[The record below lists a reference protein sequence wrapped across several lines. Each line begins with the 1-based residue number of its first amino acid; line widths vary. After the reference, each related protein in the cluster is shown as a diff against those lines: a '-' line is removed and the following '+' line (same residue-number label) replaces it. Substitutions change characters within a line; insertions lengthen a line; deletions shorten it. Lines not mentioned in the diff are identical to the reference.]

1 MNELALEIIIVFLL
15 LVANGVFAMSEI
27 AVVVARKI
35 RLQNSAD
42 SGNKR
47 AQTALKLAK
56 NPNQFLATIQV
67 GITLVGIFAG
77 AFGGATIAKKM
88 AAYLNTF
95 PRFAPYSDVISV
107 GAVVVVITYLSLIIG
122 ELVPKRLALNNPERI
137 ASMMAPPMQFLS
149 RIALPVVR
157 LLEISTSFVI
167 RLLGVKPDNRP
178 VITHEEIKGLIE
190 QGKKSGIFDEAEQDM
205 IENVLRLDDQSI
217 GAAMIPRTKI
227 VWLNIDEPL
236 EDIRHKLVQYHY
248 SRFPVAKGNLENIL
262 GMVRA
267 KDMLAQK
274 LNRQPLDLKVLL
286 RPPLFVHEGTS
297 SLKMLKLFKEKGI
310 HIALVTDEYGG
321 IEGMITHNDILE
333 DIAGHIPTAGEP
345 SVEPQAQQRKD
356 GSWLVDGLL
365 NIDDL
370 KEILK
375 TAELPNEK
383 DGRHHTV
390 GGLMIS
396 QLQGIPTAGQYFEW
410 EGLRFEVMDMDGRRV
425 DKVLIAPIA
434 SLGGGRHPAISK
446 GETP

>member
-1 MNELALEIIIVFLL
+1 
-15 LVANGVFAMSEI
+15 MSEI

-35 RLQNSAD
+35 RLQHLAD
-42 SGNKR
+42 SGDKR

-56 NPNQFLATIQV
+56 NPNEFLATIQV

-95 PRFAPYSDVISV
+95 PQFAPYSDVISV

-149 RIALPVVR
+149 RIALPVVH
-157 LLEISTSFVI
+157 LLEISTDFVI
-167 RLLGVKPDNRP
+167 RLLGVKPAHRP
-178 VITHEEIKGLIE
+178 VVTHEEIKGLIE

-205 IENVLRLDDQSI
+205 IENVLRLDDQAI

-236 EDIRHKLVQYHY
+236 EDIGHKLVQYDY

-262 GMVRA
+262 GVVRA
-267 KDMLAQK
+267 KDMLAQC
-274 LNRQPLDLKVLL
+274 LNRQPLDLKLLL
-286 RPPLFVHEGTS
+286 RPPLFVHENMS
-297 SLKMLKLFKEKGI
+297 SLNVLKLFKQKGT

-333 DIAGHIPTAGEP
+333 DIVGHIPTAGEP
-345 SVEPQAQQRKD
+345 SAEPQAQQGKD

-370 KEILK
+370 KEILQ

-383 DGRHHTV
+383 DGRYHTV

-410 EGLRFEVMDMDGRRV
+410 QGLRFEVVDMDGRRV

-434 SLGGGRHPAISK
+434 
-446 GETP
+446 

>member
-1 MNELALEIIIVFLL
+1 MNWLWHCFRGERS
-15 LVANGVFAMSEI
+15 GRI

-35 RLQNSAD
+35 RLQHSAE
-42 SGNKR
+42 S
-47 AQTALKLAK
+47 AEQTALKLAK

-95 PRFAPYSDVISV
+95 PQFAPYSDVISV

-157 LLEISTSFVI
+157 LLEISTDLVI
-167 RLLGVKPDNRP
+167 RLLAVKPSHRP
-178 VITHEEIKGLIE
+178 VITHQEIKGLIE

-236 EDIRHKLVQYHY
+236 EDTRNKLVRYDY
-248 SRFPVAKGNLENIL
+248 SRFPVANGSLENIL
-262 GMVRA
+262 GVVRA
-267 KDMLAQK
+267 KDMLAQC
-274 LNRQPLDLKVLL
+274 LNWQPLDLKLLL
-286 RPPLFVHEGTS
+286 RPPLFVHEGMS
-297 SLKMLKLFKEKGI
+297 SLKVLKLFKEKGR

-333 DIAGHIPTAGEP
+333 DIVGHIPTAGEP
-345 SVEPQAQQRKD
+345 SAEPQVQQRKD
-356 GSWLVDGLL
+356 GAWLVDGLL

-383 DGRHHTV
+383 DGRYHTV

-410 EGLRFEVMDMDGRRV
+410 QGVRFEVVDMDGRRV
-425 DKVLIAPIA
+425 DKVLIAPIT
-434 SLGGGRHPAISK
+434 SVGGERHPSIAK
-446 GETP
+446 GETS